1 MINRE
6 RKKMNNS
13 KRIKRKKIEAHPR
26 FVLCLKQKL
35 FKLHKYNKKSNNNK
49 IFFKSKANK

>member
-26 FVLCLKQKL
+26 FVLCLKKKL